1 MPSLRELQCAF
12 VAELMEGGTRS
23 VIDNVVEDEFTS
35 DELIQ
40 VYRNNLFISLT
51 EALRASYPIVD
62 KLVGEGFF
70 AYMANHFVKKHPSQS
85 GNLHDFGAELADF
98 IGHFEP
104 AASLPYLSDVARLEW
119 ARQRAYHAAESRGLD
134 LSELQ
139 RVPPERYH
147 QLRFRLHPSVGL
159 ITSPFPI
166 LQIWEANQEETLRE
180 HTVSLDSGTERVL
193 VLRRN
198 DHIAMHRLEAG
209 EHALLDL
216 FMADQPLSAA
226 VDGALAADPV
236 FDLENALRRQ
246 VVLGSVVALDF

>member
-12 VAELMEGGTRS
+12 VGELLENGTRS
-23 VIDNVVEDEFTS
+23 VSESIVADDFTG
-35 DELIQ
+35 DELIR
-40 VYRNNLFISLT
+40 VYRNNLFISLA
-51 EALRASYPIVD
+51 EALRASYPVVD

-70 AYMANHFVKKHPSQS
+70 AYMANRFVKKHPSRS

-98 IGHFEP
+98 VAHFEP

-119 ARQRAYHAAESRGLD
+119 ARQRAYHAAESPELD

-139 RVPPERYH
+139 RVPAERYH

-166 LQIWEANQEETLRE
+166 LQIWEANQEEPPRE
-180 HTVSLDSGTERVL
+180 QAVRLDSGEERVL

-198 DHIAMHRLEAG
+198 GHIAMNRLEAG
-209 EHALLDL
+209 EHALLGL
-216 FMADQPLSAA
+216 FMAEQSLSAA
-226 VDGALAADPV
+226 VDAALATDPT
-236 FDLENALRRQ
+236 FDLGNTLRRQ
-246 VVLGSVVALDF
+246 VMLGTVVALDY